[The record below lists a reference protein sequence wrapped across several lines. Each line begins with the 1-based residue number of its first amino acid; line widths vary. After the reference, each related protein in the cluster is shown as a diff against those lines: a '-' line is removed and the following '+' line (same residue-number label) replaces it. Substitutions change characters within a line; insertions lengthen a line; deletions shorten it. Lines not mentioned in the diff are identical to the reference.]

1 MEEQQEELQEEMERL
16 KGLIAVSY
24 GEAEGLRSQIEELK
38 EERVKKAAP
47 AAEVDAAATKGDLAC
62 VKQLQQMNSSGDLS
76 LSSEHHPSH
85 PTLFQNLNQP

>member
-38 EERVKKAAP
+38 EERVKNIKVSKRR
-47 AAEVDAAATKGDLAC
+47 ERERERK
-62 VKQLQQMNSSGDLS
+62 
-76 LSSEHHPSH
+76 
-85 PTLFQNLNQP
+85 